1 MPIDGLFSSR
11 TLQVLKRSL
20 DAFALRGRVIS
31 DNVANASTEGFRA
44 KRVDFE
50 EDLRQALERG
60 PSLPA
65 RTDSP
70 GHIPIQSLSIG
81 EVAPRVVESEQPVGA
96 GEPNNV
102 VIEREMADLAQNEIL
117 FGFAAKQVA
126 TAYSTMKGAIRGT
139 MR

>member
-1 MPIDGLFSSR
+1 VSIDGIFSSR
-11 TLQVLKRSL
+11 ALDVLKRGL
-20 DAFALRGRVIS
+20 DAFAIRGRVIA
-31 DNVANASTEGFRA
+31 DNVANASTEGYRA

-50 EDLRQALERG
+50 EDLRKALERG

-70 GHIPIQSLSIG
+70 RHIPITALSVG
-81 EVAPRVVESEQPVGA
+81 EVEPRVVESDAAAGE

-117 FGFAAKQVA
+117 FDFAAKQIA
-126 TAYSTMKGAIRGT
+126 GAYRTMKGAIRGT

>member
-1 MPIDGLFSSR
+1 VPIDGLFSSR
-11 TLQVLKRSL
+11 ALEVLKRGL
-20 DAFALRGRVIS
+20 DAFAIRGRVIS
-31 DNVANASTEGFRA
+31 DNIANASTEGYRA
-44 KRVDFE
+44 KRVEFE
-50 EDLRQALERG
+50 DDLRQALERG

-70 GHIPIQSLSIG
+70 AHIPIGSLSVG
-81 EVAPRVVESEQPVGA
+81 EVEPRVVDSEEPVGA

-117 FGFAAKQVA
+117 FNFAAKEVA
-126 TAYSTMKGAIRGT
+126 DAYRTMKGAIRGT

>member
-11 TLQVLKRSL
+11 GLEVLKRGL
-20 DAFALRGRVIS
+20 DAFAIRGRVIS
-31 DNVANASTEGFRA
+31 DNIANASTEGYRA

-50 EDLRQALERG
+50 EDLKEALERG

-70 GHIPIQSLSIG
+70 RHIPINSLSVG
-81 EVAPRVVESEQPVGA
+81 EVEPRVVESEEPAGA

-117 FGFAAKQVA
+117 FDFAAKQVA

>member
-1 MPIDGLFSSR
+1 VPIDGLFSSR
-11 TLQVLKRSL
+11 TLEVLKRGL
-20 DAFALRGRVIS
+20 DAFAIRGRVIS
-31 DNVANASTEGFRA
+31 DNIANASTEGYRA

-50 EDLRQALERG
+50 EDLKEALERG

-70 GHIPIQSLSIG
+70 RHIPINSLSVG
-81 EVAPRVVESEQPVGA
+81 EVEPRVVESEEPAGA

-117 FGFAAKQVA
+117 FDFAARQVA